1 MRRFTQLTA
10 ALVVTLGLAGTVLA
24 PQAVSAQQPFS
35 ACDINSGSDLCATER
50 RSNRGDGYSHVVKN
64 VVNILLYIVGVAA
77 VVVIIVSGIRYTASG
92 GNSNNVQAAKLSLIY
107 AVVGLLIAVVA
118 YAIVNYALDWV
129 L

>member
-1 MRRFTQLTA
+1 MRKFAQLGV
-10 ALVVTLGLAGTVLA
+10 ALAVTLGLAGVVLA
-24 PQAVSAQQPFS
+24 PQPVLAQQPFS
-35 ACDINSGSDLCATER
+35 ACDINSNSDLCATER

-77 VVVIIVSGIRYTASG
+77 VVVIIISGIRYVVSG

-107 AVVGLLIAVVA
+107 AVAGLLIAVVA
-118 YAIVNYALDWV
+118 YAIVNYVLDWV

>member
-1 MRRFTQLTA
+1 MRRFTQLAA
-10 ALVVTLGLAGTVLA
+10 ALAVTLGLVGAVLV

-35 ACDINSGSDLCATER
+35 ACDINSSSDLCATER
-50 RSNRGDGYSHVVKN
+50 RSSRGDGYSHVVKN

-77 VVVIIVSGIRYTASG
+77 VVVIIISGIRYTASG

-118 YAIVNYALDWV
+118 YVIVNYALDWV